1 MAKSDKDKNTAMSDK
16 DIKSAKSL
24 QGVFRGMVDAIS
36 MNVFQTS
43 RTNSNQLTKIDK
55 DISDIIGDELNNV
68 ENVTGPEMST
78 FLVKLFNQQDNQGN
92 PYTMGKNEYKTLADI
107 FGDENNGLFQYFEDR
122 YRNKNM
128 LYDDLA
134 TVATQLFELDE
145 AIMATRDAIVT
156 SDDLSVD
163 ISRTLQFKGSENDP
177 TVTSYNEAITKLEDK
192 LGLAKKIK
200 NIIIPQTLTYGSY
213 YVYVCPYSSLFEEH
227 YRAKLKNPD
236 KFGANN
242 SANTNTDVRESL
254 VTHTLSESV
263 DESFVKSFDKFIV
276 NENASSDGPYQRLG
290 TSSSKPNNDGIK
302 DAINYYCKDIEI
314 YNDCHSIPFLEG
326 VDVTGILTD
335 DEFRKV
341 ATNAAKGDTNAYA
354 DGTVNVDKKV
364 DGLFDNET
372 GCYIKYIDPR
382 KIIPIKILDEVIGY
396 YYIHDL
402 EFQTTKAPF
411 STSIQITNTVSPN
424 RSAEIESV
432 FLNGV
437 VDRIIKS
444 FDKKFI
450 EENKAFKDL
459 IVNALQY
466 NDLYRRQ
473 VKFQFIPRE
482 YIVEFKINEDENG
495 DGQSMLSKS
504 LFYAKLYLSL
514 LVFKMV
520 SIITRSNDTRVYYVK
535 NSGIDADVDNA
546 VQDTARR
553 MKERQIN
560 FMDLLN
566 YNSIISKI
574 GAYKDV
580 YMPVGRSGERGI
592 EFDVIAGQDVQ
603 LNTDLMEM
611 LHTNMLNSSG
621 VPSVIMNYVN
631 EAD

>member
-1 MAKSDKDKNTAMSDK
+1 MAKSDTDRNTDMSDK

-24 QGVFRGMVDAIS
+24 QKMFRGMIDGIS

-43 RTNSNQLTKIDK
+43 RTNSNELAKIDK

-78 FLVKLFNQQDNQGN
+78 FLVKLFNQQDGPQN
-92 PYTMGKNEYKTLADI
+92 PYQMGKNEYKTLSDI

-163 ISRTLQFKGSENDP
+163 ISRTLQFKGSEND
-177 TVTSYNEAITKLEDK
+177 TAVNGYIDAITKLEDK
-192 LGLAKKIK
+192 LGLSKKIK

-213 YVYVCPYSSLFEEH
+213 YVYVCPYSSLFKEH
-227 YRAKLKNPD
+227 YKAKLKDPNR
-236 KFGANN
+236 FGANN
-242 SANTNTDVRESL
+242 SSNTNTDVRESL

-263 DESFVKSFDKFIV
+263 DSDFIKSFDRFILKE
-276 NENASSDGPYQRLG
+276 NEHGVDTVRVGAG
-290 TSSSKPNNDGIK
+290 TSKKTDTSNDIRNV
-302 DAINYYCKDIEI
+302 IEYYCKDIEI
-314 YNDCHSIPFLEG
+314 YNDCYSIPFLEG

-341 ATNAAKGDTNAYA
+341 AEDATKGNTNTSAYA
-354 DGTVNVDKKV
+354 DGTVNVDKKA
-364 DGLFDNET
+364 DSLFSNET

-450 EENKAFKDL
+450 EENRAFKDL

-535 NSGIDADVDNA
+535 NSGIDADIDNV

-553 MKERQIN
+553 IKEHQIN
-560 FMDLLN
+560 FLFRKL
-566 YNSIISKI
+566 
-574 GAYKDV
+574 
-580 YMPVGRSGERGI
+580 
-592 EFDVIAGQDVQ
+592 GQLYSD
-603 LNTDLMEM
+603 
-611 LHTNMLNSSG
+611 
-621 VPSVIMNYVN
+621 I
-631 EAD
+631 

>member
-1 MAKSDKDKNTAMSDK
+1 MAKSDKDKNTTMSDK

-177 TVTSYNEAITKLEDK
+177 SVTSYNEAITKLEDK

-276 NENASSDGPYQRLG
+276 NENTSSDGPYQRLG
-290 TSSSKPNNDGIK
+290 TSSSKPNNDGIR

-560 FMDLLN
+560 FLN
-566 YNSIISKI
+566 IR
-574 GAYKDV
+574 ALV
-580 YMPVGRSGERGI
+580 
-592 EFDVIAGQDVQ
+592 
-603 LNTDLMEM
+603 
-611 LHTNMLNSSG
+611 
-621 VPSVIMNYVN
+621 
-631 EAD
+631 